1 MSRST
6 SGSRPARRP
15 PTSRLYSRARGR
27 RLSRHAAPQE
37 PWAIHEHAPRRT
49 HDPRTPLSPH
59 LLQAPLLIPLPIRA
73 PEPPDPSLTP
83 SPSHA
88 LSPRSARA
96 RATPPTSTTT
106 PTRLRAVRS
115 RAILGT
121 TSSLR
126 TSERRHTSLRS
137 TVRCVRVGPWLL
149 ISTLRLVNRVVL
161 GGSIKSRVVLGLVVS
176 VYYFVIE
183 NVLIE
188 TTRAKVEGR
197 SAKAKPKAGAQLYEV
212 RAARRFRRPAPRK
225 KDRRAKGCKPRPT
238 QDQKAAA
245 RRAAGHPVSSRVGA
259 SRHDRYF
266 ICTVVSEPNRNGV
279 GRRYD
284 V

>member
-176 VYYFVIE
+176 VYYCDRKRFNRNYTGE
-183 NVLIE
+183 GG
-188 TTRAKVEGR
+188 RKVCQ
-197 SAKAKPKAGAQLYEV
+197 SKAKGWGTAV
-212 RAARRFRRPAPRK
+212 
-225 KDRRAKGCKPRPT
+225 
-238 QDQKAAA
+238 
-245 RRAAGHPVSSRVGA
+245 
-259 SRHDRYF
+259 
-266 ICTVVSEPNRNGV
+266 
-279 GRRYD
+279 
-284 V
+284 